1 MGVTDPLSPHVGKRR
16 WHAGSVPEAMFPRA
30 GAGSAAGKVP
40 ASPVPGNGR
49 LGLSREWD
57 RALRAGEP
65 LLPRRRRQA
74 DNGTGT
80 GSREVI
86 PESGDGDW
94 GPREWGRAQLRDG
107 GEAVPASG
115 AGCGERWGRSHRGCG
130 TERAGPTGDVK
141 SLRTCP
147 GHRVGKEGE

>member
-1 MGVTDPLSPHVGKRR
+1 MRGQ
-16 WHAGSVPEAMFPRA
+16 FPR
-30 GAGSAAGKVP
+30 
-40 ASPVPGNGR
+40 R
-49 LGLSREWD
+49 CSRERERGQLQGRSLPARFLGTGGWGCPGMGP
-57 RALRAGEP
+57 GEP

-94 GPREWGRAQLRDG
+94 GPREWGRAQLRGG